1 MSEFSTKSVSV
12 WIAELK
18 SGNDEAAQRLW
29 ERYCV
34 RLGEQANRYLRGLP
48 RRMVDESDVRLAAF
62 NSLCTGARDGRF
74 PKLNDRHDL
83 WQVLM
88 MITERKAIDAI
99 RREHRQKRGGGQVRG
114 ESVFVTNDGLSG
126 SSAPGI
132 EQIIGGE
139 ATPEFAALAAE
150 ECRQRLEQLD
160 DAKLRQVALWKL
172 EGYSNQDI
180 AERLGCVVRSVE
192 RKLNGIRDVWLLE
205 GGSAESAR
213 PES

>member
-1 MSEFSTKSVSV
+1 MSESSTKSVSV

-18 SGNDEAAQRLW
+18 SGDDEAAQRLW

-34 RLGEQANRYLRGLP
+34 RLGEQARRYLRGLP
-48 RRMVDESDVRLAAF
+48 RRVIDEEDVRLAAF

-74 PKLNDRHDL
+74 PQLNDRHDL

-99 RREHRQKRGGGQVRG
+99 RHEHRQKRGGGEVRG
-114 ESVFVTNDGLSG
+114 ESVFITNDGISG
-126 SSAPGI
+126 SSTPGI
-132 EQIIGGE
+132 EQVIGGE
-139 ATPEFAALAAE
+139 ATPEYAALAAE
-150 ECRQRLEQLD
+150 ECQRLLEKLGD
-160 DAKLRQVALWKL
+160 DNLRQVALWKL

-192 RKLNGIRDVWLLE
+192 RKLNGIRAIWSKE
-205 GGSAESAR
+205 AASHRGAA
-213 PES
+213 PE